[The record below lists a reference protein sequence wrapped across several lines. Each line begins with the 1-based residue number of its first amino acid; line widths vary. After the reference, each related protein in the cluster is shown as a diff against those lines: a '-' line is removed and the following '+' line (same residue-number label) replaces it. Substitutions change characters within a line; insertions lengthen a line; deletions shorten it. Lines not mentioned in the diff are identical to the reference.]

1 MESGPSEEEIAQKW
15 RDLAAVAAVLSRRS
29 DTRGDFATAPGS
41 AIAGDDTHLGGYQL
55 TSAFRF
61 CLTAAIDHL
70 HAVTSL
76 VQEHRLLHIAAPASL
91 ARGLLENAAAG
102 FWLIHPAQRDERITR
117 TLRWWAKNARDQDR
131 AMRDRPAAGKSS
143 AEVVLARLRALAE
156 ARGIDPATAV
166 KGYTSTEAVTYAE
179 QQVGHDQLGPLFP
192 WQICSG
198 FAHGRPWAM
207 LGASQVEPQGESLS
221 WSGLNDVRLSNS
233 LGLALYPTLAGVE
246 LLQTTLRVHRDR
258 TTA

>member
-1 MESGPSEEEIAQKW
+1 M
-15 RDLAAVAAVLSRRS
+15 
-29 DTRGDFATAPGS
+29 TA
-41 AIAGDDTHLGGYQL
+41 
-55 TSAFRF
+55 
-61 CLTAAIDHL
+61 
-70 HAVTSL
+70 L

-91 ARGLLENAAAG
+91 ARGLLENVAAG

-131 AMRDRPAAGKSS
+131 AMRDRPAAGGSR
-143 AEVVLARLRALAE
+143 AEDVLARLRVLAE
-156 ARGIDPATAV
+156 TRGIDPSTALRA
-166 KGYTSTEAVTYAE
+166 YTSTEAVTYAE
-179 QQVGHDQLGPLFP
+179 QHAGPGQLGPLFP

-198 FAHGRPWAM
+198 FAHGRPWAF
-207 LGASQVEPQGESLS
+207 LGASQVEPQEGGMTR
-221 WSGLNDVRLSNS
+221 SGLNDVRLSNS